1 VDSNGGNTQTTLY
14 IGGVEKITRADG
26 TKRVK
31 RHIAGV
37 VIETESYT
45 SGGSLTGEERHYS
58 LKDHLG
64 SQDTL
69 TDSTGNVIANGGQLS
84 FDPWGQRR
92 NATAWS
98 NLDSSQIIANYGV
111 FASLAPPTTR
121 GFTNHEM
128 ADEVGIIHMN
138 GRIYDPKLGR
148 FLQADP
154 FVQAPDDLQMYNRY
168 SYVRNNPL
176 NATDPS
182 GYFKLRQWMGAIVA
196 VVGAVFC
203 GAPCSQIGWQMIALG
218 AVSGAAGAAANGG
231 NILQGAILG
240 GVSAAAF
247 GAAGELFPYVTGA
260 GFEKLAM
267 NALAN
272 GVAGGITNVLAG
284 GKFGHGFVPAG
295 LSALSKP
302 GMHKLG
308 TAASGLPLRVAA
320 RAIIGGT
327 ISELTGGKFANGA
340 GTAAFAQLFN
350 DELALAR
357 ERNAQEGCGGR
368 PCVSRGGA
376 DRATVGEGAQSL
388 FDDLFRVRYHYRAL
402 AGEFGLGEQLYAL
415 STDATITHAL
425 KAYYDGGDIS
435 KIDGLTISVNGSTDL
450 REVVNSQVGAL
461 MRANQDFM
469 IGRLGAQ
476 AAMNYTVGRVSG
488 AGLYGSIGV
497 GSGTFGI
504 ATFGRGLTR

>member
-1 VDSNGGNTQTTLY
+1 DGRTLTYTSYDMVSTVTKGSHQTTFSYGPDRARTKRVDSNGGNTQTTLY
-14 IGGVEKITRADG
+14 IGGVEKITQADG

-182 GYFKLRQWMGAIVA
+182 GYFSFKQIFSIAVVAIVSIA
-196 VVGAVFC
+196 TYGAASAWAAGTTW
-203 GAPCSQIGWQMIALG
+203 GATATGTLTMSG
-218 AVSGAAGAAANGG
+218 AMAAGAMAGAAGGVVSGLIATGT
-231 NILQGAILG
+231 LG
-240 GVSAAAF
+240 GGLSGAAF
-247 GAAGELFPYVTGA
+247 GALSGA
-260 GFEKLAM
+260 AFGGIGAP
-267 NALAN
+267 ALGPTARV
-272 GVAGGITNVLAG
+272 GAHATAGGVLNVLQG
-284 GKFGHGFVPAG
+284 GKFGHGFISAG
-295 LSALSKP
+295 FTKFAITNWIDQIGSDDRD
-302 GMHKLG
+302 GILG
-308 TAASGLPLRVAA
+308 RTAIASVT
-320 RAIIGGT
+320 GGT
-327 ISELTGGKFANGA
+327 VSELTGGKFANGA
-340 GTAAFAQLFN
+340 QTAAFAHLFN
-350 DELALAR
+350 QESGRIAQRVRAQIVARAEQALADD
-357 ERNAQEGCGGR
+357 EPYGINDKSG
-368 PCVSRGGA
+368 
-376 DRATVGEGAQSL
+376 L
-388 FDDLFRVRYHYRAL
+388 F
-402 AGEFGLGEQLYAL
+402 GP
-415 STDATITHAL
+415 
-425 KAYYDGGDIS
+425 
-435 KIDGLTISVNGSTDL
+435 
-450 REVVNSQVGAL
+450 
-461 MRANQDFM
+461 
-469 IGRLGAQ
+469 
-476 AAMNYTVGRVSG
+476 
-488 AGLYGSIGV
+488 
-497 GSGTFGI
+497 GTYK
-504 ATFGRGLTR
+504 